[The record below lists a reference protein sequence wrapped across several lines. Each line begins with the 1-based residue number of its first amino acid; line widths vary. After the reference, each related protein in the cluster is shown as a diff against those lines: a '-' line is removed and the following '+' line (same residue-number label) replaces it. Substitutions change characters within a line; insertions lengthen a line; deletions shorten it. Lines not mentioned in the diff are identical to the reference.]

1 MCSSVV
7 EKPMRASG
15 MEYDI
20 DCWLFSPTP
29 LPLTN
34 LLQPLACQPAIV
46 WGGSCI
52 TALFHTP
59 QIESKVVTQEVFE
72 KSGSSSLSLLGN
84 YIQARQLAQAEAAI
98 RGPAFLKTVQM
109 KKLSCAVNSEL
120 LPRSPPYPEPFTRP
134 IYLNWL
140 SPTAGRTPRN
150 AS

>member
-29 LPLTN
+29 LLLNNYYN
-34 LLQPLACQPAIV
+34 LLHVSQPLC
-46 WGGSCI
+46 GGSCI

-84 YIQARQLAQAEAAI
+84 YIQARQLAHAEAAI
-98 RGPAFLKTVQM
+98 RGPTFLKTVQM